1 MNFSAKTA
9 KKLLPVRKKSQNK
22 THGGRTLIIAGQK
35 GFFGAAV
42 LAATAS
48 ARVGS
53 GYTTLMTA
61 LDQFPTHKFPDFLTL
76 PLSPKISTNYNAIA
90 IGPGLGINIKTE
102 KILLHLLKQKFENV
116 VVDADALTVLSRTQV
131 TTLPKSWILTPHT
144 GELAR
149 LIDVSSQL
157 IEKNRM
163 KYAFMAQKKFGC
175 HVLLKGHQTLILNS
189 DVCVQITSG
198 NSGLAKSGTGDVL
211 TGMIAGFLSQNL
223 STIEA
228 ASLATFIHGTCSK
241 KWVHQRRDSVS
252 LMASDLLNLIPE
264 VIFDL
269 RNKKSQPV

>member
-1 MNFSAKTA
+1 MNFSAKAA

-22 THGGRTLIIAGQK
+22 THGGKTLIIAGQK

-61 LDQFPTHKFPDFLTL
+61 LAQFPSYKFPDFLTL
-76 PLSPKISTNYNAIA
+76 PMSQKISTNYNAIA
-90 IGPGLGINIKTE
+90 IGPGLGINNKTE
-102 KILLHLLKQKFENV
+102 KILIHLLKQKFENV
-116 VVDADALTVLSRTQV
+116 VVDADALTVLSKSKI

-149 LIDVSSQL
+149 LIGVKSKL
-157 IEKNRM
+157 IEKDRI
-163 KYAFMAQKKFGC
+163 KHALMAQKKFGC
-175 HVLLKGHQTLILNS
+175 HILLKGHQTLILNS
-189 DVCVQITSG
+189 DKCVKIAIG

-228 ASLATFIHGTCSK
+228 ASLACFIHGTCSK
-241 KWVHQRRDSVS
+241 KWVDQGRDSLT

-269 RNKKSQPV
+269 RNKKSQPF